1 MTGHSGRSPNAARSV
16 VASRVMKLSLL
27 HLRTAALMGAL
38 AIHPAPSGAQVSA
51 STDATSKA
59 RDSATQDPAI
69 VPTGRLAERWW
80 AARHQRILAQLADHP
95 DAQLL
100 LIGDSITNNYDK
112 ADPPNQNFQPIW
124 DAYYA
129 PRKALNLGF
138 SGDTTANVLWRLD
151 HGEVAGL
158 HPKLVILLIGTNNTA
173 LGQTAQQTEE
183 GIDAVIKDLEHRLP
197 QTRILL
203 MGLLPTALPS
213 REVNFDVNDYLG
225 GHYAGGEDPLV
236 SYIDVSV
243 VFYTFGQ
250 LDTSLF
256 YDPTLSPPRPALHP
270 NTVGQRLMASAIEP
284 DVARLMGDTPVKP
297 SSPATPPPQHP

>member
-1 MTGHSGRSPNAARSV
+1 MRF
-16 VASRVMKLSLL
+16 SLL
-27 HLRTAALMGAL
+27 HLRTAALLGAL
-38 AIHPAPSGAQVSA
+38 AALPALSGAQAAA
-51 STDATSKA
+51 SPDAVAPPAQGLAGQSP
-59 RDSATQDPAI
+59 ATPDPAI
-69 VPTGRLAERWW
+69 VPTDRLAEGWW
-80 AARHQRILAQLADHP
+80 AVRHKQIVAEAAAHP
-95 DAQLL
+95 DTQLL
-100 LIGDSITNNYDK
+100 LIGDSIINNYDK
-112 ADPPNQNFQPIW
+112 ANPPNQNFQPIW
-124 DAYYA
+124 NQYYA

-158 HPKLVILLIGTNNTA
+158 HPKLAVLLIGTNNTFF
-173 LGQTAQQTEE
+173 GQTAEQTEE

-197 QTRILL
+197 KTRILL
-203 MGLLPTALPS
+203 MGLLPSALPS

-225 GHYAGGEDPLV
+225 SHYAGGEDPMV

-243 VFYTFGQ
+243 VFYTYGQ

>member
-1 MTGHSGRSPNAARSV
+1 MGFG
-16 VASRVMKLSLL
+16 VAWRVMKRSLPHL
-27 HLRTAALMGAL
+27 HTAALLGAL
-38 AIHPAPSGAQVSA
+38 AIHPAPSGAQAAARTKISP
-51 STDATSKA
+51 DAA
-59 RDSATQDPAI
+59 PAAQASATQDPAI
-69 VPTGRLAERWW
+69 VPTGRLAEGWW
-80 AARHQRILAQLADHP
+80 AARHKHILAQVAAQP

-124 DAYYA
+124 DAYYV

-173 LGQTAQQTEE
+173 LGQTARQTEE
-183 GIDAVIKDLEHRLP
+183 GIDAVIKDLERRLP
-197 QTRILL
+197 QTKILL

-256 YDPTLSPPRPALHP
+256 YDPTLSPPGPALHP
-270 NTVGQRLMASAIEP
+270 NTAGQRLMASAIEP
-284 DVARLMGDTPVKP
+284 DVARLLGDTPVKP
-297 SSPATPPPQHP
+297 SSPATPPPKSR